1 MEVFK
6 CYNISYGELESKD
19 NWSLP
24 ERSACLVWPRGP
36 VNFAMAAKYRS
47 IPHFGL
53 GIDVTADAG
62 RDGDWLFQPLYDRFA
77 HRARPGRCTR
87 RPGLKALG
95 GLGYYSRA
103 RNLHKAAK
111 YVTND
116 LQGHWPESYDD
127 LQSLPGVGPYTAA
140 AIASIAFGQVVPAI
154 DGNFFRVFSRLLK
167 IDDDIAQPKSRKVF
181 YQAIEPIVDPDRP
194 GDFNQAIMDL
204 GTTYMKTDNP
214 DTVHS
219 PVKKYNAAYRD
230 GVEDQYPVKTKK
242 KKPVRQLY
250 QAQVTRDSQGR
261 LLYEKR
267 PDTGL
272 LAGFWT
278 FPLKAVQSIE
288 DLQGEQLTVKPVV
301 HIFLTVAGKSGWW
314 QCRLKLERIWQRI
327 RHGYRWTNRRL
338 WPCQKYSIN
347 YWNSWERLTMFP
359 NDKFKHIFFGQL
371 KP

>member
-1 MEVFK
+1 MENWNRKTIEAFRKDLLAWYDQEGRSTLPWRQNTDPYRILV
-6 CYNISYGELESKD
+6 SELMLQQTRVETVID
-19 NWSLP
+19 YFNRFMTALP
-24 ERSACLVWPRGP
+24 TVQDL
-36 VNFAMAAKYRS
+36 AAA
-47 IPHFGL
+47 PE
-53 GIDVTADAG
+53 DQV
-62 RDGDWLFQPLYDRFA
+62 
-77 HRARPGRCTR
+77 
-87 RPGLKALG
+87 LKLWE

-278 FPLKAVQSIE
+278 FPLKEVQSIE

-301 HIFLTVAGKSGWW
+301 HIFSHRRWEIWLVAMPVEAGTDLAENQAWLSVDEQAALALPKV
-314 QCRLKLERIWQRI
+314 QHKLLK
-327 RHGYRWTNRRL
+327 
-338 WPCQKYSIN
+338 
-347 YWNSWERLTMFP
+347 
-359 NDKFKHIFFGQL
+359 QL
-371 KP
+371 GEIDDVSK